1 MAGIGFDLR
10 RLLQEDRGLVARLRA
25 YSAAGLI
32 AAGPWLVTMASLLLV
47 RTAAV
52 WLDQR
57 EFERFLA
64 VVGGVFAASLVTV
77 SGLQMAVSR
86 YLADEL
92 YLQRYGGLLPAFAT
106 CTALVAAVQAVT
118 GWFLCWWFGLEPSL
132 TVAVVFL
139 YVAVSLSWLGMSWLT
154 VIRQHDR
161 VLIVHLIGAAAF
173 LLALQLAGPESGLAD
188 VVMAYALCNGL
199 IVVLTGVLVATGVE
213 STGARSKAVV
223 PGVWRHRVLFLAGTA
238 YGLSLWIDKW
248 VFWACDGTATLGT
261 LHQHPLYDGCFYL
274 GYLTVIPALS
284 INLVHLETEFY
295 ARYRAYFGAVT
306 GNRSLRD
313 IRWFGEDMARSLRT
327 SAGKLLRIQGAVT
340 VACIALAGPIVEFAG
355 LPPYAVRVFRFVC
368 LGAFCHVLLLITVLV
383 LLYFDRRHAA
393 LRSCLL
399 FLGLNALLAWWS
411 VGAGPWTYGAGFAVA
426 ALLGLVAALVELRRT
441 LGRLEYLT
449 FMQA

>member
-10 RLLQEDRGLVARLRA
+10 RLVQEDSGLIARLRA

-47 RTAAV
+47 RSAAG

-57 EFERFLA
+57 EFERFLS

-92 YLQRYGGLLPAFAT
+92 YVQRYGGLLPAFAT

-118 GWFLCWWFGLEPSL
+118 GWLLCSWFGFDPSL
-132 TVAVVFL
+132 TLAVVFL
-139 YVAVSLSWLGMSWLT
+139 YVAVSLSWLSMSWLT
-154 VIRQHDR
+154 VIRQHDK
-161 VLIVHLIGAAAF
+161 VLVVYLIGGAGF
-173 LLALQLAGPESGLAD
+173 LLALRLLGRETDLAG

-199 IVVLTGVLVATGVE
+199 IVVLMSVLVALGIETAEGRNAE
-213 STGARSKAVV
+213 VV
-223 PGVWRHRVLFLAGTA
+223 RGICRHRVLFLAGTA

-248 VFWACDGTATLGT
+248 VFWVCDGIATVGT
-261 LHQHPLYDGCFYL
+261 LHQHPLYDSCFYL
-274 GYLTVIPALS
+274 GYLTVLPALS

-306 GNRSLRD
+306 GNRTLRD
-313 IRWFGEDMARSLRT
+313 IRWFGDDMARSLRS
-327 SAGKLLRIQGAVT
+327 SAGKLLRIQGAVSL
-340 VACIALAGPIVEFAG
+340 ACIALAGPIVGFAG
-355 LPPYAVRVFRFVC
+355 LSDYAVRVFRFAC
-368 LGAFCHVLLLITVLV
+368 LGAFCHVLLLVTVLV

-399 FLGLNALLAWWS
+399 FLVLNALLAWWS
-411 VGAGPWTYGAGFAVA
+411 VTTGPWTYGTGFAMA
-426 ALLGLVAALVELRRT
+426 ALLALIAALVELRRT

-449 FMQA
+449 FMQV